1 MDVAFSRDESA
12 KVYVQ
17 HRTLQRSRELYA
29 WLQEGAYFYV
39 CGDEKRMAR
48 DVQAA
53 LLAIV
58 GQEGRMS
65 EQQAEGYLETLR
77 QQNRYQRDVY

>member
-1 MDVAFSRDESA
+1 
-12 KVYVQ
+12 
-17 HRTLQRSRELYA
+17 
-29 WLQEGAYFYV
+29 
-39 CGDEKRMAR
+39 
-48 DVQAA
+48 VQAA